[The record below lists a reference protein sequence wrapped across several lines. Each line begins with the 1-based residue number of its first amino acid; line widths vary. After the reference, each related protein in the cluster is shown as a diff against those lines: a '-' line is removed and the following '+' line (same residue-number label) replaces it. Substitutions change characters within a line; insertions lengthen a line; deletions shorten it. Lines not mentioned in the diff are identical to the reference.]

1 MYQCSGA
8 GSADTKVGDE
18 SPSQVTRH
26 LTLNPSTVF
35 LLNLI
40 IVILVLTADVLLS
53 TGFFAWPLKSLLRQ
67 LPIESRP
74 DVVFHPY
81 LAPGALLVAITTL
94 VLFYASGMYAEKI
107 GYANR

>member
-1 MYQCSGA
+1 MYRCSGA
-8 GSADTKVGDE
+8 GSADIKVGGS
-18 SPSQVTRH
+18 SPARVTTH
-26 LTLNPSTVF
+26 LTRNPFTVF

-40 IVILVLTADVLLS
+40 VVIIVLTADVLLS
-53 TGFFAWPLKSLLRQ
+53 TGFFAWPLKSLLHQ
-67 LPIESRP
+67 LSIESRP